1 MKNVLNFPNYNT
13 FFLSTK
19 KKVFNGMSR
28 IIAYSKSHF
37 MLKICILVEWLII
50 EIIIQKIQTCGNKNY
65 FFSFVDVSRFT
76 VNHQMK
82 NLTKLLLMSYADCS
96 LLLLSLT
103 FSYKLLIIPCIQIFH
118 YDLLHINDF
127 L

>member
-50 EIIIQKIQTCGNKNY
+50 EIIISLIPQHY
-65 FFSFVDVSRFT
+65 
-76 VNHQMK
+76 
-82 NLTKLLLMSYADCS
+82 NLTLFISS
-96 LLLLSLT
+96 
-103 FSYKLLIIPCIQIFH
+103 
-118 YDLLHINDF
+118 
-127 L
+127 

>member
-37 MLKICILVEWLII
+37 MLKICNFSRMVNNRNHNI
-50 EIIIQKIQTCGNKNY
+50 KN
-65 FFSFVDVSRFT
+65 T
-76 VNHQMK
+76 NMW
-82 NLTKLLLMSYADCS
+82 
-96 LLLLSLT
+96 
-103 FSYKLLIIPCIQIFH
+103 
-118 YDLLHINDF
+118 
-127 L
+127 

>member
-37 MLKICILVEWLII
+37 MLKICILVEMVNNRNHNI
-50 EIIIQKIQTCGNKNY
+50 KN
-65 FFSFVDVSRFT
+65 T
-76 VNHQMK
+76 NMW
-82 NLTKLLLMSYADCS
+82 
-96 LLLLSLT
+96 
-103 FSYKLLIIPCIQIFH
+103 
-118 YDLLHINDF
+118 
-127 L
+127 

>member
-37 MLKICILVEWLII
+37 MLKICILVEWLITLI
-50 EIIIQKIQTCGNKNY
+50 PQHY
-65 FFSFVDVSRFT
+65 
-76 VNHQMK
+76 
-82 NLTKLLLMSYADCS
+82 
-96 LLLLSLT
+96 SLT
-103 FSYKLLIIPCIQIFH
+103 LFISA
-118 YDLLHINDF
+118 
-127 L
+127 

>member
-37 MLKICILVEWLII
+37 MLKICVLVEWLII
-50 EIIIQKIQTCGNKNY
+50 EIII
-65 FFSFVDVSRFT
+65 
-76 VNHQMK
+76 
-82 NLTKLLLMSYADCS
+82 
-96 LLLLSLT
+96 
-103 FSYKLLIIPCIQIFH
+103 
-118 YDLLHINDF
+118 
-127 L
+127 

>member
-37 MLKICILVEWLII
+37 MLKICIFNRMVNNRNHNI
-50 EIIIQKIQTCGNKNY
+50 KN
-65 FFSFVDVSRFT
+65 T
-76 VNHQMK
+76 NMW
-82 NLTKLLLMSYADCS
+82 
-96 LLLLSLT
+96 
-103 FSYKLLIIPCIQIFH
+103 
-118 YDLLHINDF
+118 
-127 L
+127 

>member
-1 MKNVLNFPNYNT
+1 MGKKHASQYANFGSLHYNT

-50 EIIIQKIQTCGNKNY
+50 EIII
-65 FFSFVDVSRFT
+65 
-76 VNHQMK
+76 
-82 NLTKLLLMSYADCS
+82 
-96 LLLLSLT
+96 
-103 FSYKLLIIPCIQIFH
+103 
-118 YDLLHINDF
+118 
-127 L
+127 

>member
-1 MKNVLNFPNYNT
+1 MQNYSIILIVNYKNMKNVLNFPNYNT

-50 EIIIQKIQTCGNKNY
+50 EIII
-65 FFSFVDVSRFT
+65 
-76 VNHQMK
+76 
-82 NLTKLLLMSYADCS
+82 
-96 LLLLSLT
+96 
-103 FSYKLLIIPCIQIFH
+103 
-118 YDLLHINDF
+118 
-127 L
+127 

>member
-37 MLKICILVEWLII
+37 MLKICILVERLII
-50 EIIIQKIQTCGNKNY
+50 VTR
-65 FFSFVDVSRFT
+65 S
-76 VNHQMK
+76 
-82 NLTKLLLMSYADCS
+82 KL
-96 LLLLSLT
+96 
-103 FSYKLLIIPCIQIFH
+103 
-118 YDLLHINDF
+118 DF
-127 L
+127 D